1 MMYITLIYT
10 HDISLCHAR
19 FRRINILKPVFKGG
33 EQHIGTRGVP
43 REVEVEKSIMPT
55 PDPAQFRVQVNI
67 ILSFSSLFLFLSFTL
82 MLCSTYWLS

>member
-1 MMYITLIYT
+1 MKYITLIYT
-10 HDISLCHAR
+10 HDIYLCYVI
-19 FRRINILKPVFKGG
+19 FRGISCPQKPVFKGG

-67 ILSFSSLFLFLSFTL
+67 I
-82 MLCSTYWLS
+82 